1 MVETYH
7 SNVIRC
13 LIWDLQETSLGRSNG
28 TSWIRTTETS
38 WWHTAET
45 SLGVS
50 FQTCLRRH
58 GDVLMGGRCYVLLR
72 RHHDISIR
80 RHRDVPLSHLG
91 DVPTRRRWVFH
102 LGHICHVARTYR
114 ETSLQRCNDVSLP
127 GGEVYVYLMRSR
139 KQILQKKALFYD
151 EIKKKEKIDLWRWKS
166 TVNFNN

>member
-13 LIWDLQETSLGRSNG
+13 FIWDLQETSLGRSNG

-38 WWHTAET
+38 WWHTAEM

-72 RHHDISIR
+72 RHHDIPIR

-139 KQILQKKALFYD
+139 KQILQKKSL
-151 EIKKKEKIDLWRWKS
+151 ILWWHKRKEKINLWRWKS